1 MHEEE
6 IVFGEKLTK
15 EVVNP
20 GGNTSNQVVTSILKL
35 KTKSLDIFVGCPYYR
50 EASFA
55 QFVHKQE
62 KSFIFNRI
70 EVSFSG

>member
-15 EVVNP
+15 AVVSP
-20 GGNTSNQVVTSILKL
+20 GENTSNQVVTSILKL
-35 KTKSLDIFVGCPYYR
+35 KTKSLDFFGSCPYYR

-55 QFVHKQE
+55 QFVHKQ
-62 KSFIFNRI
+62 
-70 EVSFSG
+70 